1 MSNARG
7 VNARGAL
14 GRYGEELAA
23 RRLTEAGMT
32 VLERNWR
39 CGRTGEIDIV
49 ARDGDA
55 LVVCEVKTRRAGAFE
70 HPMAAVTP
78 TKADRLRGLARTL
91 AAGTRRG
98 PTGRRPHR
106 RRGRR
111 PPRARRTRRGART
124 GGGLMGFAR
133 TCSVALVGVEG
144 VIVEVQADLE
154 PGVAAFTLVG
164 LPDKS
169 LTESKD
175 RVRAAVVNSGA
186 EWPQKKLTVGLSP
199 ASVPK
204 AGSGFDLAVACA
216 VLGASERIDPRMLSD
231 IVMIGELGLDGRVRP
246 VRGILPAVLAAAEA
260 GYEQVVVPEC
270 AAAEASLVP
279 GVSVLGVRTLRQLIA
294 VLADEPVPDEEP
306 DEGRPDP
313 LMAGLR
319 LPGTG
324 AATGMHTVGAA
335 QQDQGHDL
343 ADVVGQLAA
352 RTAVEVAAAGGHHLF
367 LEGPPGAG
375 KTMLAERLPAILP
388 SLAKEESLEVTAVHS
403 VAGLLPA
410 GKPLVDVPPYCA
422 PHHSA
427 TMQALVGGGQGVA
440 RPGAVSLA
448 HRGVLFLDET
458 PEFSSQALDALRQP
472 LEAGHVVIARSAGVV
487 RFPAKFLM
495 VLAANPCPCGRFSR
509 TDDLCEC
516 PPAAIRRYQAR
527 LSGPL
532 LDRVDLRVEVDRVTR
547 SELSQSAARGESTA
561 VVAERVRAARERAAL
576 RLAGT
581 LWRTN
586 SEVPGRELRSR
597 WHAAPGAMDEAERSL
612 ERGLLTARGLDR
624 VLRVAWTIADLVGH
638 DRPDAADVNLAL
650 QLRTG
655 VPRGMPMAIGAL
667 T

>member
-1 MSNARG
+1 
-7 VNARGAL
+7 
-14 GRYGEELAA
+14 
-23 RRLTEAGMT
+23 
-32 VLERNWR
+32 
-39 CGRTGEIDIV
+39 
-49 ARDGDA
+49 
-55 LVVCEVKTRRAGAFE
+55 
-70 HPMAAVTP
+70 
-78 TKADRLRGLARTL
+78 
-91 AAGTRRG
+91 
-98 PTGRRPHR
+98 
-106 RRGRR
+106 
-111 PPRARRTRRGART
+111 
-124 GGGLMGFAR
+124 MGFAR

-144 VIVEVQADLE
+144 VVVEVQADLE

-169 LTESKD
+169 LTESRD

-186 EWPQKKLTVGLSP
+186 TWPQKKLTVGLSP

-204 AGSGFDLAVACA
+204 SGSGFDLAVAAA
-216 VLGASERIDPRMLSD
+216 VLGAAERIDPRVLAD
-231 IVMIGELGLDGRVRP
+231 IVMIGEVGLDGRVRP
-246 VRGILPAVLAAAEA
+246 VRGILPAVLAAADA
-260 GYEQVVVPEC
+260 GYEQVVVPES

-279 GVSVLGVRTLRQLIA
+279 GVSVLGVRSLRQLIA

-306 DEGRPDP
+306 DEAGRPDP
-313 LMAGLR
+313 LLAGLR
-319 LPGTG
+319 VPGTG
-324 AATGMHTVGAA
+324 AATGMHSVGAA
-335 QQDQGHDL
+335 QLDHDL
-343 ADVVGQLAA
+343 ADVVGQTSA

-388 SLAKEESLEVTAVHS
+388 PLNRQESLEVTAVHS

-410 GKPLVDVPPYCA
+410 GNPLIDVAPYCA

-427 TMQALVGGGQGVA
+427 TMQALVGGGPGIA
-440 RPGAVSLA
+440 RPGAVSLS

-458 PEFSSQALDALRQP
+458 PEFSSRALDALRQP

-487 RFPAKFLM
+487 RFPARFLM
-495 VLAANPCPCGRFSR
+495 VLAANPCPCGRFSP

-516 PPAAIRRYQAR
+516 PPSAIRRYQAR

-547 SELSQSAARGESTA
+547 AQLTERGVRGESTA
-561 VVAERVRAARERAAL
+561 TVAGRVREARERAVA

-581 LWRTN
+581 PWRTN

-597 WHAAPGAMDEAERSL
+597 WHAVSGAMDEAERNL
-612 ERGLLTARGLDR
+612 ERGVLTARGIDR
-624 VLRVAWTIADLVGH
+624 VLRVAWTVADLVGH
-638 DRPDAADVNLAL
+638 DRPDATDVALAL

-655 VPRGMPMAIGAL
+655 VPRGVPMAIGAL

>member
-1 MSNARG
+1 
-7 VNARGAL
+7 
-14 GRYGEELAA
+14 
-23 RRLTEAGMT
+23 
-32 VLERNWR
+32 
-39 CGRTGEIDIV
+39 
-49 ARDGDA
+49 
-55 LVVCEVKTRRAGAFE
+55 
-70 HPMAAVTP
+70 
-78 TKADRLRGLARTL
+78 
-91 AAGTRRG
+91 
-98 PTGRRPHR
+98 
-106 RRGRR
+106 
-111 PPRARRTRRGART
+111 
-124 GGGLMGFAR
+124 MGFAR

-144 VIVEVQADLE
+144 VVVEVQADLE

-169 LTESKD
+169 LTESRD

-216 VLGASERIDPRMLSD
+216 VLGAAERIDPRVLAD

-246 VRGILPAVLAAAEA
+246 VRGILPAVLAAADA

-270 AAAEASLVP
+270 AAAEATLVP
-279 GVSVLGVRTLRQLIA
+279 GISVLGIRSLRQLIA
-294 VLADEPVPDEEP
+294 VLTDEPVPQEEP
-306 DEGRPDP
+306 DEQGRPDP
-313 LMAGLR
+313 LLAGLR

-324 AATGMHTVGAA
+324 AATGMHSMGAA
-335 QQDQGHDL
+335 QHDQGHDL
-343 ADVVGQLAA
+343 ADVVGQRSA

-375 KTMLAERLPAILP
+375 KTMLAERLPAVLP
-388 SLAKEESLEVTAVHS
+388 PLQRQESLEVTAVHS
-403 VAGLLPA
+403 VAGLLPP
-410 GKPLVDVPPYCA
+410 GKPLVDVAPYCA

-427 TMQALVGGGQGVA
+427 TMQALVGGGPGIA

-458 PEFSSQALDALRQP
+458 PEFSGHALDALRQP

-495 VLAANPCPCGRFSR
+495 VLAANPCPCGRFSQR
-509 TDDLCEC
+509 DTLCEC
-516 PPAAIRRYQAR
+516 SPAAIRRYQAR

-532 LDRVDLRVEVDRVTR
+532 LDRVDLRVEVDPVTR
-547 SELSQSAARGESTA
+547 AELARPDARGESTA
-561 VVAERVRAARERAAL
+561 TVADRVRAARERTAA
-576 RLAGT
+576 RLTGT
-581 LWRTN
+581 PWRTN

-597 WHAAPGAMDEAERSL
+597 WQAAPGAMDEAERGL

-624 VLRVAWTIADLVGH
+624 VLRVAWTVADLVGH
-638 DRPDAADVNLAL
+638 ARPDATDVALAL

-655 VPRGMPMAIGAL
+655 VPRGVLMALGA
-667 T
+667 TA

>member
-1 MSNARG
+1 
-7 VNARGAL
+7 
-14 GRYGEELAA
+14 
-23 RRLTEAGMT
+23 
-32 VLERNWR
+32 
-39 CGRTGEIDIV
+39 
-49 ARDGDA
+49 
-55 LVVCEVKTRRAGAFE
+55 
-70 HPMAAVTP
+70 
-78 TKADRLRGLARTL
+78 
-91 AAGTRRG
+91 
-98 PTGRRPHR
+98 
-106 RRGRR
+106 
-111 PPRARRTRRGART
+111 
-124 GGGLMGFAR
+124 MGFAR

-144 VIVEVQADLE
+144 VVVEVQADLE

-169 LTESKD
+169 LTESRD

-204 AGSGFDLAVACA
+204 SGSGFDLAVAAA
-216 VLGASERIDPRMLSD
+216 VLGASERIDPRVLAG
-231 IVMIGELGLDGRVRP
+231 ILMIGELGLDGRVRP

-279 GVSVLGVRTLRQLIA
+279 GVSVLGVRSLRQLIA
-294 VLADEPVPDEEP
+294 VLADEPVPDEEQDRP
-306 DEGRPDP
+306 DGPDP
-313 LMAGLR
+313 LLAGLR

-324 AATGMHTVGAA
+324 AATGMHSMGAA
-335 QQDQGHDL
+335 PYDGHDL
-343 ADVVGQLAA
+343 ADVVGQTSA

-375 KTMLAERLPAILP
+375 KTMLAERLPAVMPRLDR
-388 SLAKEESLEVTAVHS
+388 AESLEVTAVHS
-403 VAGLLPA
+403 VAGLLPP
-410 GKPLVDVPPYCA
+410 GKPLIDTAPYCA

-427 TMQALVGGGQGVA
+427 TMQALVGGGPGIA

-458 PEFSSQALDALRQP
+458 PEFSGHALDALRQP
-472 LEAGHVVIARSAGVV
+472 LESGHVVIARSAGVV
-487 RFPAKFLM
+487 RFPARFLM

-509 TDDLCEC
+509 KEDLCEC
-516 PPAAIRRYQAR
+516 PPSSIRRYQAR

-547 SELSQSAARGESTA
+547 RELAGGGIRGDSTA
-561 VVAERVRAARERAAL
+561 TVADRVRAARERAAL

-581 LWRTN
+581 PWRCN

-597 WHAAPGAMDEAERSL
+597 WHAAPGALDDAERSL
-612 ERGLLTARGLDR
+612 ERGVLTARGLDR
-624 VLRVAWTIADLVGH
+624 VLRVAWTVADLVGH
-638 DRPDAADVNLAL
+638 DRPDARDVALAL

-655 VPRGMPMAIGAL
+655 VPRGVPMELGAL